1 MSEQNYNDKEME
13 EKEIDLLEIVRMIWK
28 RKKTIGL
35 WCLAGAL
42 LGLVVAFS
50 IPREYDTSVKLA
62 PESSD
67 GKGGSS
73 NLGALAAMAGVSL
86 GSSGAD
92 AVSPQLYPD
101 IMKSVPFN
109 LSLLDIPVTD
119 KEGKRTFTVA
129 EYLQNDVK
137 SPWWSAITGL
147 PGQILGALSSGD
159 KEKEVEVETPDGA
172 TVIRLSNEQADLI
185 RALNGAITPS
195 VDIKTN
201 VVTIKVRMQDPMV
214 SAILA
219 DSVAS
224 RLKEYVTDY
233 RTNKARK
240 DLEYVEKLN
249 AEAKETYYAA
259 QQKYANYLDTHQGIV
274 LYSAQTMRDR
284 LENETQLAFNLFN
297 QTSQQLQ
304 MAKAKVQEQTP
315 VYATIEPATVPIKP
329 SAPRKPMILIGFIF
343 LAFAASVAWIL
354 FIQPNIRKI
363 KEENEAEK
371 AIVKTE
377 DSV

>member
-1 MSEQNYNDKEME
+1 ME

-35 WCLAGAL
+35 WCLAGAV
-42 LGLVVAFS
+42 LGLVIAVS

-119 KEGKRTFTVA
+119 KEGKKTFTVA

-147 PGQILGALSSGD
+147 PGQILGALSSGA
-159 KEKEVEVETPDGA
+159 KEKEVEVETPDGS
-172 TVIRLSNEQADLI
+172 TIIRLSNEQADLI
-185 RALNGAITPS
+185 RALNKAINPS

-201 VVTIKVRMQDPMV
+201 VVTINVRMQDPMV

-329 SAPRKPMILIGFIF
+329 SAPRKVMILVGFTF
-343 LAFAASVAWIL
+343 FAFAASVAWIL
-354 FIQPNIRKI
+354 FIQPNVNKI
-363 KEENEAEK
+363 KEENAAER
-371 AIVKTE
+371 AE
-377 DSV
+377 EMPD